1 MIDDHHGS
9 SMIIKENQPE
19 IRTSSIPS
27 DKNINDHE
35 KKPDDLEKKREKKR
49 RR

>member
-1 MIDDHHGS
+1 MIDDHDGS
-9 SMIIKENQPE
+9 SMIIKENHHVKH
-19 IRTSSIPS
+19 TSSISS

-35 KKPDDLEKKREKKR
+35 KKLDDLEKKREKKR